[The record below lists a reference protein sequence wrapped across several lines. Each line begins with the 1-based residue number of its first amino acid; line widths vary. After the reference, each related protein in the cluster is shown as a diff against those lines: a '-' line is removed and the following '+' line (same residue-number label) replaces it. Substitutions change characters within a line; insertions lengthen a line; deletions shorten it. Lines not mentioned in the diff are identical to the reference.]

1 MRKTKF
7 YDIPV
12 HEKTREKLRKAKKK
26 KNLNSYDSLINNILK
41 DVMDFDVGG
50 NIL

>member
-12 HEKTREKLRKAKKK
+12 HENTREKLKKAKKNK
-26 KNLNSYDSLINNILK
+26 KMKSYDSLINNILK
-41 DVMDFDVGG
+41 DVMDFELGVT
-50 NIL
+50 

>member
-12 HEKTREKLRKAKKK
+12 HEDTRDLIRQAKKKRKAKSFDQLLKK
-26 KNLNSYDSLINNILK
+26 TMTDIL
-41 DVMDFDVGG
+41 DQE
-50 NIL
+50 LL